1 MKETRQPLS
10 SMMIEEIAITPEMY
24 PPTQFIT
31 STMKNKI
38 YRIPRE
44 IMPEM
49 RTYEI
54 QVKCRLKW
62 KTK

>member
-1 MKETRQPLS
+1 
-10 SMMIEEIAITPEMY
+10 MMMEEIAITPEMY

-31 STMKNKI
+31 SLMKNKI